1 MPENTSATHPFA
13 QLPRP
18 DEGSGRPW
26 LKTLGTHLLL
36 SLFLNAT
43 ACFTGAGPLEPSG
56 SPQEGRLVSEF
67 LIPGLAL
74 FGLAMSLV
82 LCVLVRTQAKA
93 RHEAERRAQQAEAER
108 ARLSSLLM
116 AAPAAIAMTQGP
128 EHVYV
133 LSNPINNAWIG
144 HREVL
149 GKPFRE
155 AFPEVAFDG
164 FLALLDRVYRTGE
177 PFSTPE
183 MPLRLTQPDGSVH
196 ELFINFVYQPTRDA
210 KGSIDGIAGFAF
222 DVTALVLARRK
233 MEALAEE
240 LRAGESRLRTLVESN
255 IIGILF
261 WDIEGRVRGANDAFL
276 RSVGYTREELD
287 AGRMDW
293 RQLTPPEWRAQ
304 DEALV
309 RELLE
314 TGKHPPAEKEYFRK
328 DGSRLPLIVA
338 STFFPGSRHEGVG
351 FVLDITARKHAEA
364 ALRQSEARAQEAA
377 AVAVRNRAQLEATF
391 QSMSDGVVVFDMEGR
406 VVFVNEAEARIC
418 GYPSAEDMKRD
429 LQYFAQAFELTHP
442 DRQPLPVE
450 QWPVSRVL
458 RGETLL
464 EWELRGWRKDT
475 GQEWFFSHSG
485 APVRDEHG
493 KQVLALTITRDI
505 TESKKAEER
514 LRDSELQF
522 RTLADAIPQLAWIAE
537 VDGAIHWFNRRWY
550 EYTGTSPEDMAVEGG
565 WGWRKVLDPAE
576 LPRVQA
582 GFEAALASGE
592 PWEDLFPLRRHDGEF
607 RWHLSRAMPLR
618 NAEGRIVRWFGTNT
632 DVEDQRRQAVDLRK
646 AIETRDIFLAV
657 ASHELKTPL
666 TSLSLRLAQVQREV
680 RDAVAGGQPR
690 ARELRN
696 LELAETQLR
705 RLAVLVDGLLDVTRI
720 SRDRLSLVLGDVDVV
735 AVVRAMVQGM
745 APQAERVGSPLH
757 VEAPAH
763 AWCRLD
769 RVRLGQVVTNLLSNA
784 IKFGAGQPIRV
795 ALATDGK
802 AVRLTVSDQGIG
814 IPPESLERIF
824 ERFERGVSERH
835 YGGLGLGLYIT
846 RELVEAMGGTV
857 KAQSAP
863 GQGATFTVELPAA
876 SNQELP

>member
-1 MPENTSATHPFA
+1 MPENTTATPPFA
-13 QLPRP
+13 RLPSP
-18 DEGSGRPW
+18 DEEGGWPRSNS
-26 LKTLGTHLLL
+26 LGVFLL
-36 SLFLNAT
+36 SLCLCGT
-43 ACFTGAGPLEPSG
+43 ACFTGAGPLEPRDAPRDG
-56 SPQEGRLVSEF
+56 SLVSEF
-67 LIPGLAL
+67 LLPGIAL
-74 FGLAMSLV
+74 FGLATSLV
-82 LCVLVRTQAKA
+82 LGVLLRAQAKA
-93 RHEAERRAQQAEAER
+93 RQEAERRAQRLEAEHT
-108 ARLSSLLM
+108 RLSSLVM

-128 EHVYV
+128 KHVYV
-133 LSNPINNAWIG
+133 LSNPINNTWIG

-155 AFPEVAFDG
+155 AFPEAESDG
-164 FLALLDRVYRTGE
+164 FQALLDRVYQTGE

-183 MPLRLTQPDGSVH
+183 MPLRLTQPDGSVL
-196 ELFINFVYQPTRDA
+196 ELFISFIYQPTRDA
-210 KGSIDGIAGFAF
+210 KGTIDGIAGFAF

-240 LRAGESRLRTLVESN
+240 LRTEQSRLRTLVESN

-261 WDIEGRVRGANDAFL
+261 WDIEGGVRGANDAFL
-276 RSVGYTREELD
+276 QSVGYTREELA

-293 RQLTPPEWRAQ
+293 RQFTPPDWRAQ
-304 DEALV
+304 DEKLV
-309 RELLE
+309 SELLE
-314 TGKHPPAEKEYFRK
+314 TGKHPPTEKEYFRK

-338 STFFPGSRHEGVG
+338 SSFFPGNRREGVG
-351 FVLDITARKHAEA
+351 FVLDITARKHAEE
-364 ALRQSEARAQEAA
+364 ALRQSEARAQQAA

-418 GYPSAEDMKRD
+418 GYPSAEDMKQD
-429 LQYFAQAFELTHP
+429 LWYFAQVFELTQP
-442 DRQPLPVE
+442 DRSPLPVE

-458 RGETLL
+458 RGETLS
-464 EWELRGWRKDT
+464 EWELRGRRKDT

-485 APVRDEHG
+485 APVLDEHG

-505 TESKKAEER
+505 TQSKKAEER

-537 VDGAIHWFNRRWY
+537 ADGTIHWFNRRWY
-550 EYTGTSPEDMAVEGG
+550 EYTGLSPEDIAAERGRG
-565 WGWRKVLDPAE
+565 WQSVNDPAE

-582 GFEAALASGE
+582 GLKAALASGE

-618 NAEGRIVRWFGTNT
+618 NAEGRIVRWFGTST
-632 DVEDQRRQAVDLRK
+632 DVEDQRRQSMELRR
-646 AIETRDIFLAV
+646 AIEARDSFLSV

-666 TSLSLRLAQVQREV
+666 TSLSLRLSQVHRSV
-680 RDAVAGGQPR
+680 RGAVATGAQSR
-690 ARELRN
+690 ARELHN
-696 LELAETQLR
+696 LQAAEAQLR
-705 RLAVLVDGLLDVTRI
+705 RLAVLVEGLLDVTR
-720 SRDRLSLVLGDVDVV
+720 LSGDQLPLVLGDVDVV
-735 AVVRAMVQGM
+735 EAVREAVQGM
-745 APQAERVGSPLH
+745 APQAERAGSPLH

-769 RVRLGQVVTNLLSNA
+769 RIRLGQAVTNLLSNA
-784 IKFGAGQPIRV
+784 IKFGAGQPIHV
-795 ALATDGK
+795 ALASDGK
-802 AVRLTVSDQGIG
+802 AVRLTVSDRGIG
-814 IPPESLERIF
+814 IAPESLERIF

-835 YGGLGLGLYIT
+835 YGGLGLGLYVT
-846 RELVEAMGGTV
+846 RKIVEAMGGTV

-876 SNQELP
+876 NRQELS

>member
-1 MPENTSATHPFA
+1 M
-13 QLPRP
+13 
-18 DEGSGRPW
+18 
-26 LKTLGTHLLL
+26 
-36 SLFLNAT
+36 
-43 ACFTGAGPLEPSG
+43 
-56 SPQEGRLVSEF
+56 SEF

-74 FGLAMSLV
+74 FGLATSLV
-82 LCVLVRTQAKA
+82 LCVLVRAQAKA
-93 RHEAERRAQQAEAER
+93 RQEAERRAQRLEAER

-128 EHVYV
+128 KHVYV

-155 AFPEVAFDG
+155 AFPEAESDG
-164 FLALLDRVYRTGE
+164 FLALLDQVYRTGE
-177 PFSTPE
+177 SFSTPE
-183 MPLRLTQPDGSVH
+183 MPLRLPQPDGSVR
-196 ELFINFVYQPTRDA
+196 ELFISFVYQPTRDTQ
-210 KGSIDGIAGFAF
+210 GSIDGIAGFAF

-240 LRAGESRLRTLVESN
+240 LRTGESRLRTLVESN

-261 WDIEGRVRGANDAFL
+261 WDIEGGVRGANDAFL
-276 RSVGYTREELD
+276 QSVGYTREDLD

-293 RQLTPPEWRAQ
+293 RQFTPPDWRAQ
-304 DEALV
+304 DEVLV

-314 TGKHPPAEKEYFRK
+314 RGKHPPVEKEYFRK

-338 STFFPGSRHEGVG
+338 SSFFPDNRREGVG

-377 AVAVRNRAQLEATF
+377 TVAVRNRAQLEATF

-429 LQYFAQAFELTHP
+429 LQYFAQVFELTHP
-442 DRQPLPVE
+442 DRQLLPVE

-464 EWELRGWRKDT
+464 ECELRGRRKDT
-475 GQEWFFSHSG
+475 GQAWFFSYSG

-493 KQVLALTITRDI
+493 NQVLALTITRDV

-537 VDGAIHWFNRRWY
+537 TDGAIRWFNRRWY
-550 EYTGTSPEDMAVEGG
+550 EYTGTSPEDMAAEANRG
-565 WGWRKVLDPAE
+565 WQTVHDPAE
-576 LPRVQA
+576 LPRVLA

-592 PWEDLFPLRRHDGEF
+592 PWEDLFPLRRHDGEL

-632 DVEDQRRQAVDLRK
+632 DVEDQRRQAVELRK
-646 AIETRDIFLAV
+646 AIEARDTFLVV

-666 TSLSLRLAQVQREV
+666 TALSLRLAQVLREV
-680 RDAVAGGQPR
+680 RGAVAAGEQHR

-696 LELAETQLR
+696 LEAAEGQLR
-705 RLAVLVDGLLDVTRI
+705 RLAGLVDSLLDVTRI
-720 SRDRLSLVLGDVDVV
+720 SGDRLSLVLGDVDVV
-735 AVVRAMVQGM
+735 EAVRETVQGM
-745 APQAERVGSPLH
+745 AAQAERAGSPLH

-769 RVRLGQVVTNLLSNA
+769 RVRLGQAVTNLLSNA

-802 AVRLTVSDQGIG
+802 AVRLTVSDRGIG
-814 IPPESLERIF
+814 IAPETLERLF

-835 YGGLGLGLYIT
+835 YGGLGLGLYFT
-846 RELVEAMGGTV
+846 RKIVEAMGGTV

-876 SNQELP
+876 SHQEAP